1 MQDVI
6 AAVRGFNRFYTQ
18 FVGALDPRF
27 LGSETTLA
35 EARVLFEIAQAGT
48 LVAAD
53 LQASL
58 GMDAGFVSRLI
69 ARFEARGWVARTRG
83 VADGRRRPIGL
94 TAAGQAVFETIE
106 TRQRARVAAALDRLS
121 PLQRDDL
128 VAALGMARALLD
140 PQPAAA
146 ISLRTFRTGD
156 AAMIAARQSLI
167 YAQDYG
173 WGRGLEINEAETT
186 AAFLRQFKPGREQ
199 GWVAELG
206 GVMAGSVL
214 LTDEGDGVARL
225 RLLYVEAFARG
236 QGIGGRLVQACV
248 AFARETGYVAV
259 TLWTHTILASA
270 RRIYAAQGFRLVA
283 TATHDTFGTPVQGET
298 WRLDLTEIPAKPGEG
313 GPA

>member
-1 MQDVI
+1 MDGAI

-58 GMDAGFVSRLI
+58 GMDAGYVSRLI
-69 ARFEARGWVARTRG
+69 ARFEARGWVERG
-83 VADGRRRPIGL
+83 RGGTDARRRPIGL
-94 TAAGQAVFETIE
+94 TPAGRAVFETIE
-106 TRQRARVAAALDRLS
+106 TRQRARMEAALGRLGA
-121 PLQRDDL
+121 LQRADL

-140 PQPAAA
+140 PGPAQAMT
-146 ISLRTFRTGD
+146 LRTLRTGD

-167 YAQDYG
+167 YAQEYG
-173 WGRGLEINEAETT
+173 WGRGLEINEAET
-186 AAFLRQFKPGREQ
+186 ASAFLRNFKPGREQ

-206 GVMAGSVL
+206 GTMAGSVL

-236 QGIGGRLVQACV
+236 QGIGGRLVEACIG
-248 AFARETGYVAV
+248 FARETGYSAM
-259 TLWTHTILASA
+259 TLWTHTVLASA
-270 RRIYAAQGFRLVA
+270 RRIYAAQGFRMVA
-283 TATHDTFGTPVQGET
+283 AATHETFGVPVQGET
-298 WRLDLTEIPAKPGEG
+298 WRLDLRS
-313 GPA
+313 